1 MGIDIVAGRAF
12 TERDT
17 ISTPGAVVVSESLAR
32 YLWPTEEPLGQ
43 RLVAIG
49 AEIESDGDP
58 VWQTV
63 VGVVRDARYREI
75 EHARFN
81 LYVPF
86 TQVPMNVANLVV
98 RTARDPSALVGPV
111 RDEVRRRDPSLVVG
125 EAATLESI
133 VSTVMRPWRF
143 NMMISSLFA
152 VLALLLSAIGLFGT
166 VAYSVADRTREI
178 GLRRALGARTGVV
191 LWVVSRQTMT
201 LMFLGARVGLVLSL
215 ATSRLIAPLLFGVS
229 PTDAEALLS
238 FTVLLLLTSALASF
252 LAAYRATRI
261 DPMVALQT
269 E

>member
-1 MGIDIVAGRAF
+1 MPDNHHALGIDHKGLAEPIAPDGLGDRVHRRGGNAARVARIGRHGVEWPLFNPHAKYF
-12 TERDT
+12 RARSSRAPSSPAPTTRARLA
-17 ISTPGAVVVSESLAR
+17 AVA
-32 YLWPTEEPLGQ
+32 
-43 RLVAIG
+43 
-49 AEIESDGDP
+49 
-58 VWQTV
+58 
-63 VGVVRDARYREI
+63 
-75 EHARFN
+75 
-81 LYVPF
+81 
-86 TQVPMNVANLVV
+86 
-98 RTARDPSALVGPV
+98 PSSA
-111 RDEVRRRDPSLVVG
+111 
-125 EAATLESI
+125 SI
-133 VSTVMRPWRF
+133 H
-143 NMMISSLFA
+143 
-152 VLALLLSAIGLFGT
+152 
-166 VAYSVADRTREI
+166 SVADRTREI